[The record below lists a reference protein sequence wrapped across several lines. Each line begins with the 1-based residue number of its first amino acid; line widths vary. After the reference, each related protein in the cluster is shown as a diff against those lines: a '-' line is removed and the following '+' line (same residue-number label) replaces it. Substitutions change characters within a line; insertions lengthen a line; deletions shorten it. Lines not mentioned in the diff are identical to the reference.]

1 MKQAVIWGA
10 AMRARQ
16 LIDGAS
22 FGPDALRAI
31 GEAFES
37 AWADIA
43 NHFGNDPAD
52 IERARYKLA
61 TALLSV
67 ASEESRDVGVLK
79 KAALLRLALD
89 YRDTTPTYHELK
101 RRAANRDKPKR

>member
-1 MKQAVIWGA
+1 
-10 AMRARQ
+10 MRARQ
-16 LIDGAS
+16 LIDSAS
-22 FGPDALRAI
+22 FGPDALKVI
-31 GEAFES
+31 IVAFDA

-43 NHFGNDPAD
+43 DHFGNDPAD
-52 IERARYKLA
+52 LESARDKLA

-101 RRAANRDKPKR
+101 RRAANRDRPKH

>member
-1 MKQAVIWGA
+1 
-10 AMRARQ
+10 MRARE

-31 GEAFES
+31 GEAFEA

-43 NHFGNDPAD
+43 GNFGNDPAD
-52 IERARYKLA
+52 IENGRYKLA

-67 ASEESRDVGVLK
+67 ASEDSRDVGVLK

-89 YRDTTPTYHELK
+89 YRNMTTTYHELE
-101 RRAANRDKPKR
+101 RRAASRDKPKR